1 MSNILLLIFCLLIG
15 IILRGLKAM
24 PENGANV
31 LNNFIINVPLPALT
45 LLHTVNIQFTS
56 DEALPI
62 LSAWL
67 VFGASFLFF
76 NGIKEKMGFD
86 RSTVG
91 ALIVVAGISSI
102 SFVGFPIFE
111 LLYGAEG
118 LKLGI
123 LMSQSGTFLV
133 CSTVGIATVST
144 YATTGK
150 KVNWL
155 RILKDMFIFPP
166 FSAFCLALIL
176 KFTGYQHPSVIA
188 DVLAKIGS
196 TLNVVALISIGLQ
209 MNFSALNH
217 QSKPLILGLLFK
229 LILAP
234 LIIFLI
240 FVGLFK
246 QQGVALQVSILGSAL
261 GSMNTIGIVAIRK
274 GLNPNLVAQLIGISI
289 PLSLVLLPI
298 VYFLI
303 KNL

>member
-1 MSNILLLIFCLLIG
+1 MSNILLLLTCLLIG
-15 IILRGLKAM
+15 VILRGLKVM

-31 LNNFIINVPLPALT
+31 LNSFIVNVSLPALT
-45 LLHTVNIQFTS
+45 LLHTVNIQFTA
-56 DEALPI
+56 EEGLPI
-62 LSAWL
+62 LSAWI

-76 NGIKEKMGFD
+76 NGLKTRLGFD
-86 RSTVG
+86 KSTVG

-133 CSTVGIATVST
+133 CSTVGIATVSV
-144 YATTGK
+144 YATSGE
-150 KVNWL
+150 KVKWR
-155 RILKDMFIFPP
+155 RIFRDMFLFPP
-166 FSAFCLALIL
+166 FTAFCFALIL
-176 KFTGYQHPSVIA
+176 KAFGYQHPSVIA
-188 DVLAKIGS
+188 EVLGKIGS
-196 TLNVVALISIGLQ
+196 TLNIIALISIGLQ
-209 MNFSALNH
+209 MNFKSLNQ

-234 LIIFLI
+234 LIICLI
-240 FVGLFK
+240 FVGVFK
-246 QQGVALQVSILGSAL
+246 QHGVAVQVSILGSAL

-274 GLNPNLVAQLIGISI
+274 GLNPNLVAQMIGISI

>member
-1 MSNILLLIFCLLIG
+1 MSNILLLITCLLIG

-45 LLHTVNIQFTS
+45 LLHTVNIQFTA

-76 NGIKEKMGFD
+76 NSVKKRLGFD

-166 FSAFCLALIL
+166 FAAFCLALIL
-176 KFTGYQHPSVIA
+176 KFTGYQHPTVIA

-209 MNFSALNH
+209 MNFSALNR

-240 FVGLFK
+240 FVGIFK
-246 QQGVALQVSILGSAL
+246 QQGIALQVSILGSAL
-261 GSMNTIGIVAIRK
+261 GSMNTIAIVAIRK
-274 GLNPNLVAQLIGISI
+274 GLNPNLVAQMIGISI
-289 PLSLVLLPI
+289 PLSLILLPI

>member
-1 MSNILLLIFCLLIG
+1 MSNILLLITCLLIG

-31 LNNFIINVPLPALT
+31 LNNFIINVPLPAFT
-45 LLHTVNIQFTS
+45 LLHTVNIQFTA

-76 NGIKEKMGFD
+76 NATKKQTGFD

-166 FSAFCLALIL
+166 FAAFCLALIL
-176 KFTGYQHPSVIA
+176 KFTGYQHPTVIA

-209 MNFSALNH
+209 MNFSALNR

-240 FVGLFK
+240 FVGIFK
-246 QQGVALQVSILGSAL
+246 QQGIALQVSILGSAL
-261 GSMNTIGIVAIRK
+261 GSMNTIAIVAIRK
-274 GLNPNLVAQLIGISI
+274 GLNPNLVAQMIGISI
-289 PLSLVLLPI
+289 PLSLILLPI

>member
-1 MSNILLLIFCLLIG
+1 
-15 IILRGLKAM
+15 M

-45 LLHTVNIQFTS
+45 LLHTVNIQFTA

-76 NGIKEKMGFD
+76 NGIKKQAGFD

-144 YATTGK
+144 YATNGG
-150 KVNWL
+150 KVNWQ
-155 RILKDMFIFPP
+155 RILKDMLLFPP

-176 KFTGYQHPSVIA
+176 KSTGYQHPSVLA

-209 MNFSALNH
+209 MNFSALNR
-217 QSKPLILGLLFK
+217 QSKPLILGLFFK

-240 FVGLFK
+240 FVGIFK
-246 QQGVALQVSILGSAL
+246 QQGVAVQVSILGTAL

-274 GLNPNLVAQLIGISI
+274 GLNPNLVAQMIGISI
-289 PLSLVLLPI
+289 PLSLVLLPL